1 MFVEI
6 KKKTKDAVLLLVE
19 KERESELIDRALVKN
34 ILGIFIEL
42 GMGGMDVSAGR
53 GPVGFG
59 GGGMDM
65 SAGEGGG
72 DVKDGVHR

>member
-1 MFVEI
+1 MLTRAYLNANPFPTDLVFVEI

-42 GMGGMDVSAGR
+42 GMGGMDVSAW
-53 GPVGFG
+53 GPG
-59 GGGMDM
+59 GGG
-65 SAGEGGG
+65 GGG
-72 DVKDGVHR
+72 RR